1 MNHSFSHPVSLFGH
15 SYLQLRLEASM
26 RILKLS
32 VAVLLSSSLLFAQ
45 STPAPAAG
53 TSQPKLIK
61 SFDLSAMDKSA
72 EACSDFYQYACG
84 GWMKAN
90 PIPSDQAIWGRFDEL
105 DQNNQIILRKILEKS
120 SAADPKRNP
129 TDQKIGDYYAS
140 CMDESA
146 IEQKGIAPLKPE
158 LDRIAA
164 IKSKADLPGYLAG
177 AHLAGGR
184 AFFRFGSE
192 PDMKNADMM
201 IANTD
206 QSGIGLPERDYYFKD
221 DPKSVELRAKY
232 VKHVQNMFQLLGDQP
247 EQASAKAKVVMDME
261 TALAKVS
268 LDNVS
273 RRDPQ
278 RLYHKMSRTELA
290 KLSPAFDWNKYIVA
304 LKTPAFDN
312 LNVYV
317 PDFVKG
323 FNEVVQSQSLDNLKT
338 YMTWQ
343 LIHAN
348 APMLPKRF
356 VDENFDFNSR
366 ILTGQKEIRP
376 RWKRCVSYTDGDL
389 GEALGKAYVEQTFG
403 AEGKQRMLDM
413 VHNIEK
419 AMDTDIKELPWM
431 TDETKKQALVKLVA
445 ISNKIGY
452 PDKWR
457 DYSKLNIVRGDA
469 LGNSLRANDFESHR
483 QLDKIGKPL
492 DKSEWG
498 MTPPTVNAYYNPQE
512 NNINFPAGI
521 LMPPFFDKTEDEATN
536 YGAIGAVI
544 GHELTHGFDDEGR
557 QFDAKGNLADWW
569 TPKDAAAFTE
579 RAQCIVDEYSGFTA
593 VDDVK
598 LNGKLTLGENTADN
612 GGLRIA
618 LMALRSVMNGKQLKS
633 QDGFTPEQR
642 YFLGFAQVWCTNTS
656 PEMSRMLAQVDPH
669 SPGKDRVNGVVSNS
683 DEFQKAFNCKAGQPM
698 VRENKCRVW

>member
-1 MNHSFSHPVSLFGH
+1 MT
-15 SYLQLRLEASM
+15 R
-26 RILKLS
+26 
-32 VAVLLSSSLLFAQ
+32 
-45 STPAPAAG
+45 
-53 TSQPKLIK
+53 
-61 SFDLSAMDKSA
+61 
-72 EACSDFYQYACG
+72 
-84 GWMKAN
+84 
-90 PIPSDQAIWGRFDEL
+90 
-105 DQNNQIILRKILEKS
+105 
-120 SAADPKRNP
+120 
-129 TDQKIGDYYAS
+129 GD
-140 CMDESA
+140 
-146 IEQKGIAPLKPE
+146 
-158 LDRIAA
+158 
-164 IKSKADLPGYLAG
+164 
-177 AHLAGGR
+177 
-184 AFFRFGSE
+184 
-192 PDMKNADMM
+192 
-201 IANTD
+201 
-206 QSGIGLPERDYYFKD
+206 
-221 DPKSVELRAKY
+221 
-232 VKHVQNMFQLLGDQP
+232 
-247 EQASAKAKVVMDME
+247 
-261 TALAKVS
+261 
-268 LDNVS
+268 
-273 RRDPQ
+273 
-278 RLYHKMSRTELA
+278 LA
-290 KLSPAFDWNKYIVA
+290 KLSPAFDFNKYIAA
-304 LKTPAFDN
+304 LEAPAFEG

-323 FNEVVQSQSLDNLKT
+323 FNDVVQAQSLDNLKT
-338 YMTWQ
+338 YVTWQ
-343 LIHAN
+343 VVNAN
-348 APMLPKRF
+348 TPFLPKRF
-356 VDENFDFNSR
+356 VDEHFDFFSR
-366 ILTGQKEIRP
+366 TLTGQKEIRP

-389 GEALGKAYVEQTFG
+389 GEALGKAFVEQTFG
-403 AEGKQRMLDM
+403 PEGKQRMLEM

-431 TDETKKQALVKLVA
+431 TEETKKQALVKLIA

-469 LGNSLRANDFESHR
+469 LGNSLRANGFESHR

-492 DKSEWG
+492 DKSEWT

-521 LMPPFFDKTEDEATN
+521 LMPPFFDKQEDDATN

-633 QDGFTPEQR
+633 DDGFTPEQR
-642 YFLGFAQVWCTNTS
+642 FYLGFAQVWCTNAS
-656 PEMSRMLAQVDPH
+656 PEISRMLAQVDPH
-669 SPGKDRVNGVVSNS
+669 SPGKYRVNGVVSNS
-683 DEFQKAFNCKAGQPM
+683 EDFHKAFSCKAGKPM